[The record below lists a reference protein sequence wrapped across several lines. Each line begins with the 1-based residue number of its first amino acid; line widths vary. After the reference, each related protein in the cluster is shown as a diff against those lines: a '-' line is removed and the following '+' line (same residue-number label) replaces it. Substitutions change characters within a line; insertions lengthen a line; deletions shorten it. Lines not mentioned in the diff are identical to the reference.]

1 MLNTPSPGNKAEM
14 SGTRG
19 LKPALPKWKRIMR
32 LKERTV
38 MNNAL
43 YNNEPDA
50 VIEICFQI
58 HQKLMNDWKP
68 QT

>member
-1 MLNTPSPGNKAEM
+1 
-14 SGTRG
+14 
-19 LKPALPKWKRIMR
+19 MR